1 MICHILNLHKNEHD
15 VNTMMRNF
23 RNYFIDMTLL
33 AMGFLC
39 ILTGFVKW
47 PGLIVA
53 LGLTSQAF
61 LIDMITQVHDW
72 TGLVLGIMVVLHVV
86 MHLKWFIEMTKKVFR
101 NKSGEHEK
109 ARVPD

>member
-1 MICHILNLHKNEHD
+1 
-15 VNTMMRNF
+15 MMRNF
-23 RNYFIDMTLL
+23 RNYFIDMILL
-33 AMGFLC
+33 ATGLLC

-61 LIDMITQVHDW
+61 LIDLITQVHDW
-72 TGLVLGIMVVLHVV
+72 TGLILGSAVILHVA
-86 MHLKWFIEMTKKVFR
+86 MHLRWLKEMTRKIFSKE
-101 NKSGEHEK
+101 SGEHEK